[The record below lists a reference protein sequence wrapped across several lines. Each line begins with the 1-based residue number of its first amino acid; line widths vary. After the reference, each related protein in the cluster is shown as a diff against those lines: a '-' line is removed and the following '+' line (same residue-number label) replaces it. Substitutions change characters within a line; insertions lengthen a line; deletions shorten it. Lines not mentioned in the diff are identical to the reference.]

1 MGQLGFFDLSRRYE
15 GLDVEDDPL
24 VAIAAMI
31 PWESLRPK
39 LKASLI
45 TGGLRARDVAR
56 KDPAGRKPWDEVVTF
71 KALVEHV
78 DVGHCL
84 EWLAVDMLRA
94 AIAGRRKVDGR
105 ADHQCRCNSGDCN
118 EIGS

>member
-15 GLDVEDDPL
+15 GLDVKDDPL

-45 TGGLRARDVAR
+45 TGGFGRATWRARVRPGASHGM
-56 KDPAGRKPWDEVVTF
+56 KW
-71 KALVEHV
+71 
-78 DVGHCL
+78 
-84 EWLAVDMLRA
+84 
-94 AIAGRRKVDGR
+94 
-105 ADHQCRCNSGDCN
+105 
-118 EIGS
+118 